1 MKASISMTD
10 VASTMEVVMDKTTV
24 PTTLVDKVLDY
35 LPYTLALLYIAVS
48 PYTKVEESFNLQ
60 AMHDMLHLGADV
72 AQYDHHTFPGVVHR
86 TFLGPF
92 FVAIISV
99 PLTSIG
105 ILLGGSKF
113 IHWFI
118 VRAVLACLML
128 GVFQGVQEGGQEKVW
143 RPSIYLFD
151 PPNIVS
157 VPLHVVLL
165 PASTKHHGLGP
176 IPAQPRLL
184 AQFPPRRKVGAWSS
198 SFLHHLRILLS
209 PQPSPASHH
218 TEVCSKNRHVDRRGR
233 HGAVCHLLL
242 LLCLLCPQEP
252 G

>member
-10 VASTMEVVMDKTTV
+10 VASTMEVVMDKTV
-24 PTTLVDKVLDY
+24 PNTLLDY

-105 ILLGGSKF
+105 ILLGGTKF

-128 GVFQGVQEGGQEKVW
+128 GLSGCTGGRSGKGLA
-143 RPSIYLFD
+143 SKYL
-151 PPNIVS
+151 S
-157 VPLHVVLL
+157 V
-165 PASTKHHGLGP
+165 
-176 IPAQPRLL
+176 
-184 AQFPPRRKVGAWSS
+184 
-198 SFLHHLRILLS
+198 
-209 PQPSPASHH
+209 
-218 TEVCSKNRHVDRRGR
+218 
-233 HGAVCHLLL
+233 
-242 LLCLLCPQEP
+242 
-252 G
+252 